1 MSANETAQADAS
13 LLPRGEGSPPIRPT
27 SVRYIK
33 LGEGGHW
40 EPECLKRGIVR
51 FGFGTSEPDRFH
63 LCQQARWSDL
73 ARSFEKGGKT
83 KSVATRFANESRDF
97 FLDDGSTLWITFMG
111 RTLFWGFCEPEP
123 PQVHED
129 GDGVYR
135 RISGGWKGT
144 DLHGERLTMDRL
156 SGALTQLA
164 SYRGTS
170 CSVKASD
177 YVIRRINGTKLPEV
191 QHAVEAQGAMWD
203 ALVPLMR
210 LLVPQDFELL
220 VELVFAASGYRRIEI
235 VGKTQKTIDLDLE
248 LPITGKRAFVQV
260 KSRTSSAELAR
271 YVERIEEQYD
281 EMFFVFHTGTATT
294 KDDRVRVIGPADLAR
309 RVFDAGLSDWLIR
322 KTS

>member
-1 MSANETAQADAS
+1 MTST
-13 LLPRGEGSPPIRPT
+13 IKPT

-33 LGEGGHW
+33 LGEAGRW
-40 EPECLKRGIVR
+40 ERECLERGIIR
-51 FGFGTSEPDRFH
+51 LGFGTADPDRFD
-63 LCQQARWSDL
+63 LCKREDWSKLAQAWERD
-73 ARSFEKGGKT
+73 GKT
-83 KSVATRFANESRDF
+83 KSVATRFTNETREF
-97 FLDDGSTLWITFMG
+97 FGDNGSTLWITFMG
-111 RTLFWGFCEPEP
+111 RTLQWGFCEPEP
-123 PQVHED
+123 PKPHGD

-135 RISGGWKGT
+135 HIEGGWKGT

-170 CSVKASD
+170 CSVKATD
-177 YVIRRINGTKLPEV
+177 YVIRRINGTKLPDV
-191 QHAVEAQGAMWD
+191 QRAVAAQEAMWE

-248 LPITGKRAFVQV
+248 LPITGSRAFVQV
-260 KSRTSSAELAR
+260 KSKTTSAELAR
-271 YVERIEEQYD
+271 YVELIEEQYD
-281 EMFFVFHTGTATT
+281 EMFFVFHTGKATT
-294 KDDRVRVIGPADLAR
+294 QDRRVKVIGPEMLAR
-309 RVFDAGLSDWLIR
+309 RVLDAGLSDWLIR

>member
-1 MSANETAQADAS
+1 MSAKDTAPEG
-13 LLPRGEGSPPIRPT
+13 LLPIRPT

-33 LGEGGHW
+33 LGERGRW
-40 EPECLKRGIVR
+40 ELECLKRGIVR
-51 FGFGTSEPDRFH
+51 FGFGTSERNRFD
-63 LCQQARWSDL
+63 LCQQGQWADL
-73 ARSFEKGGKT
+73 AKSFETGGKT

-111 RTLFWGFCEPEP
+111 RTLFWGFCQPEL
-123 PQVHED
+123 PQAHED

-135 RISGGWKGT
+135 RISGGWKAA

-177 YVIRRINGTKLPEV
+177 YVIRRINGTKSPEV
-191 QHAVEAQGAMWD
+191 QRAIAAQQAMWA

-260 KSRTSSAELAR
+260 KSKTTSAELAR
-271 YVERIEEQYD
+271 YVELIEEQYD
-281 EMFFVFHTGTATT
+281 EMFFVFHTGSAATP
-294 KDDRVRVIGPADLAR
+294 DPRVKIIGPEALAR

>member
-1 MSANETAQADAS
+1 M
-13 LLPRGEGSPPIRPT
+13 T
-27 SVRYIK
+27 SVVQPKAVRYIK

-40 EPECLKRGIVR
+40 EPECLKQGIVR
-51 FGFGTSEPDRFH
+51 FGFGTSEPERFH
-63 LCQQARWSDL
+63 LCQQGRWPDL
-73 ARSFEKGGKT
+73 ATSFEEGGKT

-111 RTLFWGFCEPEP
+111 RTLQWGFCEPEP
-123 PQVHED
+123 PQAHAD
-129 GDGVYR
+129 GNGVYR
-135 RISGGWKGT
+135 RIKGGWKAT

-170 CSVKASD
+170 CSVKVSE
-177 YVIRRINGTKLPEV
+177 YVVRRINGTKLPEV
-191 QHAVEAQGAMWD
+191 QHAVAVQEAMWA

-260 KSRTSSAELAR
+260 KSKTSSAELAC
-271 YVERIEEQYD
+271 YVEMIEEQYD
-281 EMFFVFHTGTATT
+281 EMFFVFHSGSATT
-294 KDDRVRVIGPADLAR
+294 QDERVKVIGPEALAR

>member
-1 MSANETAQADAS
+1 MTSVVQ
-13 LLPRGEGSPPIRPT
+13 PRA
-27 SVRYIK
+27 VRYIK
-33 LGEGGHW
+33 LGEGGDW
-40 EPECLKRGIVR
+40 EPECLREGIVR
-51 FGFGTSEPDRFH
+51 FGFGTSDPERFRQ
-63 LCQQARWSDL
+63 CQAGQWTEL
-73 ARSFEKGGKT
+73 ARSFEASGKT

-97 FLDDGSTLWITFMG
+97 FDDDGSTLWITFMG
-111 RTLFWGFCEPEP
+111 RTLQWGFCEPEP
-123 PQVHED
+123 PQPHKD

-135 RISGGWKGT
+135 RIRGGWTAT

-177 YVIRRINGTKLPEV
+177 YAIRRINGTRLPEV
-191 QHAVEAQGAMWD
+191 QHAIAVQEAMWE

-260 KSRTSSAELAR
+260 KSKTSSAELAR
-271 YVERIEEQYD
+271 YVELIEEQYD
-281 EMFFVFHTGTATT
+281 EMFFVFHTGSART
-294 KDDRVRVIGPADLAR
+294 DDKRVVVIGPSELAR

>member
-1 MSANETAQADAS
+1 MSEFVSATDADA
-13 LLPRGEGSPPIRPT
+13 LNCVR

-33 LGEGGHW
+33 LGEGGGW
-40 EPECLKRGIVR
+40 ERECLERGIVR
-51 FGFGTSEPDRFH
+51 FGFGSQDPGKLD
-63 LCQQARWSDL
+63 LCRAGQWSDL
-73 ARSFEKGGKT
+73 AQAFRAEGRKKG
-83 KSVATRFANESRDF
+83 VATRFANESRDF
-97 FLDDGSTLWITFMG
+97 FADDGSTLWITFMG
-111 RTLFWGFCEPEP
+111 RTLHWGFCEPEP
-123 PQVHED
+123 PQPHED

-135 RISGGWKGT
+135 QVGGGWKAT

-170 CSVKASD
+170 CSVKVSD
-177 YVIRRINGTKLPEV
+177 YVIRRIRGMKLPEV
-191 QHAVEAQGAMWD
+191 QHAVAVQEAMWE

-248 LPITGKRAFVQV
+248 LPVTGKRAFVQV
-260 KSRTSSAELAR
+260 KSKTSSAELAR
-271 YVERIEEQYD
+271 YVDLIEEQYD
-281 EMFFVFHTGTATT
+281 EMFFVFHTGSASTP
-294 KDDRVRVIGPADLAR
+294 DPRVKVIGPEALAR

>member
-1 MSANETAQADAS
+1 MRDGVTLSEFAS
-13 LLPRGEGSPPIRPT
+13 DDMPTLAEVRPA

-40 EPECLKRGIVR
+40 EPECFKRGIVR
-51 FGFGTSEPDRFH
+51 FGFGTSEPERFQ
-63 LCQQARWSDL
+63 LCQQGRWAEL
-73 ARSFEKGGKT
+73 ARAFEKDGKT
-83 KSVATRFANESRDF
+83 KGVATRFANESRDF
-97 FLDDGSTLWITFMG
+97 FLDEGSTLWITFMG
-111 RTLFWGFCEPEP
+111 RTLQWGFCEPEP
-123 PQVHED
+123 PQAHED
-129 GDGVYR
+129 GNGVYR
-135 RISGGWKGT
+135 RIRGGWTAT

-177 YVIRRINGTKLPEV
+177 YVIRRINGTKLPQV
-191 QHAVEAQGAMWD
+191 QQAVAVQEAMWA

-210 LLVPQDFELL
+210 MLVPQDFELL

-248 LPITGKRAFVQV
+248 LPITGKRSFVQV
-260 KSRTSSAELAR
+260 KSRTSTAELAR
-271 YVERIEEQYD
+271 YVELIEEQYD
-281 EMFFVFHTGTATT
+281 EMFFVFHTGSATT
-294 KDDRVRVIGPADLAR
+294 HDDRVTVIGPDALAR

-322 KTS
+322 KVS